1 MKNKTVLKIML
12 FFVALVNIFIIQNK
26 VFAADMEQM
35 TYFED
40 IGKYSIAIAGNNNAC
55 RGTERLQGV
64 YLIKD
69 YPKTF
74 TLMNSSSII
83 KSFLEELGKELATK
97 IQIPKDV
104 KEKIYANNKRERTC

>member
-40 IGKYSIAIAGNNNAC
+40 IGK
-55 RGTERLQGV
+55 
-64 YLIKD
+64 
-69 YPKTF
+69 
-74 TLMNSSSII
+74 
-83 KSFLEELGKELATK
+83 
-97 IQIPKDV
+97 
-104 KEKIYANNKRERTC
+104 